1 MEAGPPEV
9 AERVVRWLLPPASR
23 EHVLGDLHERYES
36 PGRFVLEA
44 LKALPFVIASRL
56 RRTVNP
62 GLSAFLALY
71 FWFGVFWGTQQTHW
85 FVAVIPALA
94 SVASLALRDVYRA
107 PTALTPYRSAVG
119 DVIVAA
125 LAVLTTQGWCALF
138 APAWLVT
145 GATLRIGFP
154 FGFIVLFFLR
164 LQMPTGLHQP
174 VAVAQA
180 RTMQELIGEIDRY
193 ELNTRRAVRI
203 ELGAAVL
210 VMALFAA
217 GLIFGS
223 GKSAVLTLGISLSIA
238 GAAFVGVFLYRHA
251 RLRPIVRTDGFM
263 QLVAQYRIEIERRL
277 RLSQTYLWW
286 YVVPLSLGPAVILIG
301 FQLGK
306 PDTPTRIAITA
317 GLLSAFAAMLVFAQ
331 KPLIRKMQ
339 QRLERLSVV
348 TERH

>member
-9 AERVVRWLLPPASR
+9 AERIVRWLLPPASR

-36 PGRFVLEA
+36 PRRFVLEG
-44 LKALPFVIASRL
+44 LKTLPFVIASRL

-71 FWFGVFWGTQQTHW
+71 FWFGVFWGPQQTHW
-85 FVAVIPALA
+85 FVAAIPALA
-94 SVASLALRDVYRA
+94 SVASLALRDVYRV
-107 PTALTPYRSAVG
+107 PTALTAYRSAAG

-125 LAVLTTQGWCALF
+125 LAVLATQGSCALF

-145 GATLRIGFP
+145 GDALRIGFP
-154 FGFIVLFFLR
+154 VGFVVLFFLR
-164 LQMPTGLHQP
+164 LQTPTGLHQP
-174 VAVAQA
+174 VAFAQA
-180 RTMQELIGEIDRY
+180 MTMQELIGEIDGY
-193 ELNTRRAVRI
+193 ELILRRAVRI

-210 VMALFAA
+210 VMAFFAA
-217 GLIFGS
+217 ALLLGP

-251 RLRPIVRTDGFM
+251 RLRPLVRTDGFI
-263 QLVAQYRIEIERRL
+263 QLVAQYRIELARRL

-286 YVVPLSLGPAVILIG
+286 YVVPLLLGPAVILIG
-301 FQLGK
+301 PQLGQ
-306 PDTPTRIAITA
+306 PDAPTRIAIIA
-317 GLLSAFAAMLVFAQ
+317 GLLTVFAAMLVFAQ

-339 QRLERLSVV
+339 RRLERLNVV
-348 TERH
+348 IEKH